1 MGEGGGDGGR
11 GMEGECEA
19 GRRGRGFGRCGEDE
33 GMEGLNGFFLGVG
46 RFFRSLH
53 NKRMVCLWTRFQCL
67 VHQRL

>member
-33 GMEGLNGFFLGVG
+33 GMEGLNGFFLGWADFSARYTIKEWFAYG
-46 RFFRSLH
+46 
-53 NKRMVCLWTRFQCL
+53 L
-67 VHQRL
+67 VFNA